1 MGNESAD
8 LDSNIGS
15 MIYAYLK
22 FCKAEKNYQNYLKEN
37 SVYESTDFE
46 NLLNMYLPV
55 IQCDRQDIN
64 SRFESLDLFETHQI
78 NVEDIIFKDDFNIQE
93 LFTASKLDVIL
104 YDHNCTTYPMLKSKV
119 VEITDH
125 HLDTT
130 DQFYEKD
137 QKIIKNITTV
147 GSATTLLG
155 EYLIQGNENDILDSA
170 IADSIMK
177 TIIVDSYNF
186 DKKLENVRWNN
197 RDSIVLNY
205 MTNYLQTVF
214 PQQNFDR
221 NEIFSKIEVLKFDI
235 KKNFKLGIAKLLT
248 KDYKQFN
255 YQNNTAVGYSVFMIP
270 PEAVFETY
278 STEKL
283 EQEIEAFIN
292 IKNLDLLILLF
303 AYPTKEHFER
313 KFIALSKM
321 DRLDDL
327 NQVKQHI
334 CMSLQVTD
342 VDYNKHFNK
351 YKNYHHSFYDTTHTY
366 TRKILE
372 PLISKIAFSKL

>member
-15 MIYAYLK
+15 MVYAYFK
-22 FCKAEKNYQNYLKEN
+22 FCKAEKNYLIYLKEN
-37 SVYESTDFE
+37 SVYEQTDFE

-78 NVEDIIFKDDFNIQE
+78 NVDDIIFKDDFNIQE
-93 LFTASKLDVIL
+93 LITASKLDVIL
-104 YDHNCTTYPMLKSKV
+104 YDHNCTTYPILKTKV

-125 HLDTT
+125 HQDIT

-137 QKIIKNITTV
+137 QKIIKNIATV

-155 EYLIQGNENDILDSA
+155 EYFIQGNEDILDPV

-186 DKKLENVRWNN
+186 DKKLENIRWNS
-197 RDSIVLNY
+197 RDSTVLTY
-205 MTNYLQTVF
+205 MTNYLQGVY
-214 PQQNFDR
+214 PQTNFDK
-221 NEIFSKIEVLKFDI
+221 NDIFTKIEALKFDV
-235 KKNFKLGIAKLLT
+235 KKNSNLGIPKLLT

-255 YQNNTAVGYSVFMIP
+255 YQNNTAVGYSVFMIS
-270 PEAVFETY
+270 PEVVFETY

-283 EQEIEAFIN
+283 EQEIEIFITS
-292 IKNLDLLILLF
+292 KNLDLLILLF
-303 AYPTKEHFER
+303 AYPTKDHFER
-313 KFIALSKM
+313 KFIAISQKN
-321 DRLDDL
+321 RLDDL
-327 NQVKQHI
+327 NQVKQQI
-334 CMSLQVTD
+334 CTSLKVTE
-342 VDYNKHFNK
+342 VDYSKHFNI

-372 PLISKIAFSKL
+372 PLISKIPFSKL

>member
-15 MIYAYLK
+15 MIYAYFK
-22 FCKAEKNYQNYLKEN
+22 FCQAEKNYLNYLKEN
-37 SVYESTDFE
+37 SVYEQMDFE

-64 SRFESLDLFETHQI
+64 SRFESLDLLETHQI
-78 NVEDIIFKDDFNIQE
+78 HVDDIIFKDDFNIQE
-93 LFTASKLDVIL
+93 VITASKLDVIL
-104 YDHNCTTYPMLKSKV
+104 YDHNCTIYPTLKSRV

-125 HLDTT
+125 HQDTT
-130 DQFYEKD
+130 DQFYEKN
-137 QKIIKNITTV
+137 QKIIKNIATV

-155 EYLIQGNENDILDSA
+155 EYFIQGNEDILDPI

-186 DKKLENVRWNN
+186 DKKLENIRWNN
-197 RDSIVLNY
+197 RDSTVLNY
-205 MTNYLQTVF
+205 MTSYLQGIF
-214 PQQNFDR
+214 PQQNFDK
-221 NEIFSKIEVLKFDI
+221 NEIFSKIEALKFDV
-235 KKNFKLGIAKLLT
+235 KKNSNLGIPKLLT

-255 YQNNTAVGYSVFMIP
+255 YQNNTNVGYSVFMIS

-283 EQEIEAFIN
+283 EQEIEIFFKN
-292 IKNLDLLILLF
+292 KNLDLLILLF

-313 KFIALSKM
+313 KFISLSQKN
-321 DRLDDL
+321 RLDDL
-327 NQVKQHI
+327 NQVKQHL
-334 CMSLQVTD
+334 CTSLKVTE
-342 VDYNKHFNK
+342 VDYSKNFNN

-366 TRKILE
+366 TRKIIE
-372 PLISKIAFSKL
+372 PLISKIPFSKL